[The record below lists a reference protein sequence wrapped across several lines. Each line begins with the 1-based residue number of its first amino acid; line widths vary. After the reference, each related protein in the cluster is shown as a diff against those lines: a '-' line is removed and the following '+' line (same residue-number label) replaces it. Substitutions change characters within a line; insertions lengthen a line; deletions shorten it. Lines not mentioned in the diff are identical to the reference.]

1 MKALVGVLS
10 AILLGD
16 VTGNIGQTA
25 YGLSEDPGSA
35 NALSGDMCL
44 SNRYSAAAALNSQF
58 FMHLHLW
65 AARARIKSPQ
75 RVLNY
80 SFQAKW
86 MRV

>member
-44 SNRYSAAAALNSQF
+44 SNRYSAAAALNSQVF
-58 FMHLHLW
+58 YASAPLGSTSEDK
-65 AARARIKSPQ
+65 ASSTRA
-75 RVLNY
+75 
-80 SFQAKW
+80 
-86 MRV
+86 